1 LDRLVRK
8 GRLFIRG
15 SSTEQTYIVSIVNN
29 GFIEAAGGQ
38 TTFITACITQLTVLN
53 QINETS
59 AAQTGALSQQE

>member
-1 LDRLVRK
+1 M
-8 GRLFIRG
+8 
-15 SSTEQTYIVSIVNN
+15 YIVSIVNN